1 MTRGEGSA
9 PPDDPLLFFYHAYIY
24 LSDNG
29 YADEICWAETLP
41 PLEQQTPG
49 AFLQEYVWVVLNAG
63 MREQVAR
70 TIYGRFL
77 AGRDPAAIGHPGKRA
92 AVERALREHEA
103 WFATLLAAEDKLAY
117 LESLPW
123 IGPAT
128 KYHLARNLG
137 IEVVKPDRHLVRLA
151 ARFGY
156 ASPDALCRA
165 IQAEA
170 LLPGLEMR
178 LGTIDLVLWR
188 YCNLTA

>member
-1 MTRGEGSA
+1 MA
-9 PPDDPLLFFYHAYIY
+9 LAAPPPDDPYLFFHEAFIW
-24 LSDNG
+24 LSEHG
-29 YADEICWAETLP
+29 YAGEIRWAETLA
-41 PLEQQTPG
+41 PLEQQTPA

-77 AGRDPAAIGHPGKRA
+77 AGRDPAAIGHPGKRV

-123 IGPAT
+123 VGPAT

-165 IQAEA
+165 IQVEGMIP
-170 LLPGLEMR
+170 PGPELR